1 SSDPTPDQPA
11 PSAGFPVEVERHDP
25 SVPRPSQPGAMA
37 PSDESIVQPGTDLR
51 TTDAPGIGQR
61 PIPQATP
68 APAPGVHGAPSDPA
82 AIPPSAASGDHAL
95 AQQVSQSP
103 NTNVPVA
110 LGAQE
115 HSDLTGS
122 ETNGTGSQWSSE
134 TNGVGFQ
141 FRRADTAESHVART
155 QNGHLPADLPDG
167 SLLQRFVV
175 NGEQPAVTALLQ
187 RYERLVLGICQL
199 VLADSHAAQDAF
211 QATFVVLARKAGML
225 DKRRSL
231 AGWLSKVAYRL
242 ALRWRAVTARR
253 RRCEKQ

>member
-1 SSDPTPDQPA
+1 
-11 PSAGFPVEVERHDP
+11 
-25 SVPRPSQPGAMA
+25 
-37 PSDESIVQPGTDLR
+37 
-51 TTDAPGIGQR
+51 
-61 PIPQATP
+61 
-68 APAPGVHGAPSDPA
+68 
-82 AIPPSAASGDHAL
+82 
-95 AQQVSQSP
+95 
-103 NTNVPVA
+103 
-110 LGAQE
+110 
-115 HSDLTGS
+115 
-122 ETNGTGSQWSSE
+122 
-134 TNGVGFQ
+134 
-141 FRRADTAESHVART
+141 SHVART

-175 NGEQPAVTALLQ
+175 NGEQPAFTALVQ

-253 RRCEKQ
+253 RRCEKQAPSPVHFKLPATAPPSSKSRKSARHSTKNWGVCRRSTGCPSSCAISMA